1 MRIVFMGT
9 PDFAVGSLQALCES
23 GKHEILAVVTQPDR
37 PKGRGNKLLQ
47 TPVKEYALAQGLTVY
62 QPQKVKTPEFVELL
76 HELQPEL
83 IVVAAFGQ
91 FLSKEILE
99 LPKYGCINVHASL
112 LPKYRGA
119 APIQYAIIKGE
130 KESGVTI
137 MQMDIG
143 MDTGAMLD
151 KVVVPIEENTTMGE
165 LHYALREQGAA
176 LLLQVIDKIA
186 AGTAVAEPQ
195 DNEQATYATLLDRS
209 MEHIDW
215 SKTAQEVHNLIR
227 GFNPA
232 PSTFTKLP
240 NGKGLKIWGS
250 KMTDKNSAAAAGT
263 VIETG
268 KHSFF
273 VACGEGVLEITEV
286 QPESKKRMPAQVFIN
301 GRGVQVGDILGVQA
315 DGEVQ

>member
-23 GKHEILAVVTQPDR
+23 CKHEILAVVTQPDR

-47 TPVKEYALAQGLTVY
+47 TPVKEYALEQGLTVY

-165 LHYALREQGAA
+165 LHDALREQGAA
-176 LLLQVIDKIA
+176 LLLEVIDKIA
-186 AGTAVAEPQ
+186 TGTAVAEPQ

-240 NGKGLKIWGS
+240 NGKSLKIWGS
-250 KMTDKNSAAAAGT
+250 KITDKSSTAAAGT

-286 QPESKKRMPAQVFIN
+286 QPESKKRMPAQVFLN
-301 GRGVQVGDILGVQA
+301 GRGVQEGDLLA
-315 DGEVQ
+315 

>member
-47 TPVKEYALAQGLTVY
+47 TPVKEYALEQGLTVY

-165 LHYALREQGAA
+165 LHDALREQGAT
-176 LLLQVIDKIA
+176 LLLQAIDKIA

-195 DNEQATYATLLDRS
+195 DDAQATYATLLDRS

-240 NGKGLKIWGS
+240 NGKSLKIWGS
-250 KMTDKNSAAAAGT
+250 KVTDKSSAAAAGT

-286 QPESKKRMPAQVFIN
+286 QPESKKRMPTQVFLN
-301 GRGVQVGDILGVQA
+301 GRGVQEGDLLA
-315 DGEVQ
+315 

>member
-76 HELQPEL
+76 DELQPEL

-151 KVVVPIEENTTMGE
+151 KVVVPIAENTTMGE
-165 LHYALREQGAA
+165 LHDALREQGAA

-240 NGKGLKIWGS
+240 NGKSLKVWGS
-250 KMTDKNSAAAAGT
+250 KMTDKSSAAAAGT

-286 QPESKKRMPAQVFIN
+286 QPESKKRMPAQVFLN
-301 GRGVQVGDILGVQA
+301 GRGVQEGDLLA
-315 DGEVQ
+315 

>member
-151 KVVVPIEENTTMGE
+151 KVVVPIAENTTMGE
-165 LHYALREQGAA
+165 LHDALREQGAA

-186 AGTAVAEPQ
+186 AGTAAAEPQ

-240 NGKGLKIWGS
+240 NGKSLKIWGS
-250 KMTDKNSAAAAGT
+250 KMTEKNSAAAAGT
-263 VIETG
+263 VIATG

-286 QPESKKRMPAQVFIN
+286 QPESKKRMPAQVFLN
-301 GRGVQVGDILGVQA
+301 GRGVQEGDLLT
-315 DGEVQ
+315 

>member
-23 GKHEILAVVTQPDR
+23 CKHEILAVVTQPDR

-47 TPVKEYALAQGLTVY
+47 TPVKEYALEQGLTVY

-130 KESGVTI
+130 KKSGVTI

-165 LHYALREQGAA
+165 LHDALREQGAA
-176 LLLQVIDKIA
+176 LLLEVIDKIA
-186 AGTAVAEPQ
+186 TGTAVAEPQ
-195 DNEQATYATLLDRS
+195 DDAQATYATLLDRS

-240 NGKGLKIWGS
+240 NGKSLKIWGS
-250 KMTDKNSAAAAGT
+250 KMTDKSSAAAAGT

-286 QPESKKRMPAQVFIN
+286 QPESKKRMLAQVFLN
-301 GRGVQVGDILGVQA
+301 GRGVQEGDLLA
-315 DGEVQ
+315 

>member
-1 MRIVFMGT
+1 MGT

-47 TPVKEYALAQGLTVY
+47 TPVKEYALEQGLTVY

-165 LHYALREQGAA
+165 LHDALREQGAA

-186 AGTAVAEPQ
+186 AGTAAAEPQ
-195 DNEQATYATLLDRS
+195 DDAQATYATLLDRS

-240 NGKGLKIWGS
+240 NGKSLKIWGS
-250 KMTDKNSAAAAGT
+250 KMTDKSSAAAAGT

-286 QPESKKRMPAQVFIN
+286 QPESKKRMPAQVFLN
-301 GRGVQVGDILGVQA
+301 GRGVQEGDLLA
-315 DGEVQ
+315 

>member
-47 TPVKEYALAQGLTVY
+47 TPVKEYALEQGLTVY

-151 KVVVPIEENTTMGE
+151 KVVVPIAENTTMGE
-165 LHYALREQGAA
+165 LHDALREQGAT

-195 DNEQATYATLLDRS
+195 DDAQATYATLLDRS

-240 NGKGLKIWGS
+240 NGKSLKIWGS
-250 KMTDKNSAAAAGT
+250 KMTGKSSAAAAGT

-286 QPESKKRMPAQVFIN
+286 QPESKKRMPAQVFLN
-301 GRGVQVGDILGVQA
+301 GRGVQEGDLLA
-315 DGEVQ
+315 

>member
-151 KVVVPIEENTTMGE
+151 KVVVPIAENTTMGE
-165 LHYALREQGAA
+165 LHDALREQGAA
-176 LLLQVIDKIA
+176 LLLEVIDKIA

-240 NGKGLKIWGS
+240 NGKSLKIWGS
-250 KMTDKNSAAAAGT
+250 KMTDKNSNAAAGT
-263 VIETG
+263 VIVTG

-286 QPESKKRMPAQVFIN
+286 QPESKKRMPAQVFLN
-301 GRGVQVGDILGVQA
+301 GRSVQEGDLLA
-315 DGEVQ
+315 

>member
-23 GKHEILAVVTQPDR
+23 GKHEIVGVVTQPDR
-37 PKGRGNKLLQ
+37 PKGRGNKMLM
-47 TPVKEYALAQGLTVY
+47 TPVKEYALAQDYTVY
-62 QPQKVKTPEFVELL
+62 QPQKVKTEEFVQVLRT
-76 HELQPEL
+76 LQPEL

-143 MDTGAMLD
+143 MDTGAMLS
-151 KVVVPIEENTTMGE
+151 KVVVPIGENTTMGE
-165 LHYALREQGAA
+165 LHDALRAEGAK
-176 LLLQVIDKIA
+176 LLLTTIDDIA
-186 AGTAVAEPQ
+186 SGKAEAVPQNDAE
-195 DNEQATYATLLDRS
+195 ATYATLLDRS

-215 SKTAQEVHNLIR
+215 SKSAQEVHNLIR

-240 NGKGLKIWGS
+240 NGKSLKIWGS
-250 KMTDKNSAAAAGT
+250 RLTDKTSEAAAGT
-263 VIETG
+263 VIETA
-268 KHSFF
+268 KRSFF
-273 VACGEGVLEITEV
+273 VACGEGVVEITEV
-286 QPESKKRMPAQVFIN
+286 QPESKKRMPAQVFLN
-301 GRGVQVGDILGVQA
+301 GRGVQVG
-315 DGEVQ
+315 EVLA

>member
-47 TPVKEYALAQGLTVY
+47 TPVKEYALEQGLTVY
-62 QPQKVKTPEFVELL
+62 QPQNVKTPEFVELL

-165 LHYALREQGAA
+165 LHDALREQGAA
-176 LLLQVIDKIA
+176 LLLEVIDKIA
-186 AGTAVAEPQ
+186 TGTAVAEPQ

-240 NGKGLKIWGS
+240 NGKSLKIWGS
-250 KMTDKNSAAAAGT
+250 KMTAKSSAAAAGT

-286 QPESKKRMPAQVFIN
+286 QPESKKRMPAQVFLN
-301 GRGVQVGDILGVQA
+301 GRGVQEGDLLA
-315 DGEVQ
+315 

>member
-47 TPVKEYALAQGLTVY
+47 TPVKEYAMAQGLTVY

-151 KVVVPIEENTTMGE
+151 KVVVPIAENTTMGE
-165 LHYALREQGAA
+165 LHDALREQGAA
-176 LLLQVIDKIA
+176 LLLEVIDKIA

-195 DNEQATYATLLDRS
+195 DDAQATYATLLDRS

-240 NGKGLKIWGS
+240 NGKSLKIWGS
-250 KMTDKNSAAAAGT
+250 KMTDKSSAAAAGT

-286 QPESKKRMPAQVFIN
+286 QPESKKRMPAQVFLN
-301 GRGVQVGDILGVQA
+301 GRGVQEGDLLA
-315 DGEVQ
+315 

>member
-151 KVVVPIEENTTMGE
+151 KVVVPIAENTTMGE
-165 LHYALREQGAA
+165 LHDALREQGAA

-240 NGKGLKIWGS
+240 NGKSLKIWGS
-250 KMTDKNSAAAAGT
+250 RMTDKSSAAAAGT

-286 QPESKKRMPAQVFIN
+286 QPESKKRMPAQVFLN
-301 GRGVQVGDILGVQA
+301 GRGVQEGDLLA
-315 DGEVQ
+315 

>member
-23 GKHEILAVVTQPDR
+23 GKHEIVGVVTQPDR
-37 PKGRGNKLLQ
+37 PKGRGNKMLM
-47 TPVKEYALAQGLTVY
+47 TPVKEYALEQGLTVY
-62 QPQKVKTPEFVELL
+62 QPQKVKTPEFVQTLR
-76 HELQPEL
+76 ELQPEL

-91 FLSKEILE
+91 FLSREILE
-99 LPKYGCINVHASL
+99 LPPHGCINVHASL

-130 KESGVTI
+130 QESGVTI

-143 MDTGAMLD
+143 MDTGAMLE
-151 KVVVPIEENTTMGE
+151 KVVVPIAENTTMGE
-165 LHYALREQGAA
+165 LHDALREQGAA
-176 LLLQVIDKIA
+176 LLLKVIDDIA

-195 DNEQATYATLLDRS
+195 NDAEATYATLLDRS

-215 SKTAQEVHNLIR
+215 TKSAQEVHNLIR

-240 NGKGLKIWGS
+240 NGKSLKIWGS
-250 KMTDKNSAAAAGT
+250 RLTDKKSEAAAGT
-263 VIETG
+263 VVEAG

-273 VACGEGVLEITEV
+273 VACGSGVLEITDV
-286 QPESKKRMPAQVFIN
+286 QPESKKRMAAQVFLN
-301 GRGVQVGDILGVQA
+301 GRGVAEGDILG
-315 DGEVQ
+315 

>member
-23 GKHEILAVVTQPDR
+23 GKHEIVGVVTQPDR
-37 PKGRGNKLLQ
+37 PKGRGNKMLM
-47 TPVKEYALAQGLTVY
+47 TPVKEYALEQGLTVY
-62 QPQKVKTPEFVELL
+62 QPQKVKTPEFVQTLR
-76 HELQPEL
+76 ELQPEL

-91 FLSKEILE
+91 FLSRELLE
-99 LPKYGCINVHASL
+99 LPPHGCINVHASL

-130 KESGVTI
+130 QESGVTI

-143 MDTGAMLD
+143 MDTGAMLE
-151 KVVVPIEENTTMGE
+151 KVVVPIAENTTMGE
-165 LHYALREQGAA
+165 LHDALREQGAA
-176 LLLQVIDKIA
+176 LLLKVIDDIA

-195 DNEQATYATLLDRS
+195 NDAEATYATLLDRS

-215 SKTAQEVHNLIR
+215 TKSAQEVHNLIR

-240 NGKGLKIWGS
+240 NGKSLKIWGS
-250 KMTDKNSAAAAGT
+250 RLTEKKSEAAAGT
-263 VIETG
+263 VVEAG

-273 VACGEGVLEITEV
+273 VACGSGVLEITEV
-286 QPESKKRMPAQVFIN
+286 QPESKKRMAAQVFLN
-301 GRGVQVGDILGVQA
+301 GRGVAEGDILG
-315 DGEVQ
+315 

>member
-47 TPVKEYALAQGLTVY
+47 TPVKEYALEQGLTVY

-165 LHYALREQGAA
+165 LHDALREQGAT

-186 AGTAVAEPQ
+186 AGTAVTEPQ
-195 DNEQATYATLLDRS
+195 DDAQATYATLLDRS

-240 NGKGLKIWGS
+240 NGKSLKIWGS
-250 KMTDKNSAAAAGT
+250 KMTDKSSAAAAGT

-286 QPESKKRMPAQVFIN
+286 QPESKKRMPAQVFLN
-301 GRGVQVGDILGVQA
+301 GRGVQEGDLLA
-315 DGEVQ
+315 

>member
-9 PDFAVGSLQALCES
+9 PDFAGGSLQALCES

-286 QPESKKRMPAQVFIN
+286 QPESKKRMPAQVFLN
-301 GRGVQVGDILGVQA
+301 GRGVQEGDLLA
-315 DGEVQ
+315 

>member
-47 TPVKEYALAQGLTVY
+47 TPVKEYALEQGLTVY

-151 KVVVPIEENTTMGE
+151 KVVVPIAENTTMGE
-165 LHYALREQGAA
+165 LHDALREQGAT

-186 AGTAVAEPQ
+186 VGTAVAEPQ

-240 NGKGLKIWGS
+240 NGKSLKIWGS
-250 KMTDKNSAAAAGT
+250 KMTDKSSAAAAGT
-263 VIETG
+263 IIETG

-286 QPESKKRMPAQVFIN
+286 QPESKKRMPAQVFLN
-301 GRGVQVGDILGVQA
+301 GRGVQEGDLLA
-315 DGEVQ
+315 

>member
-47 TPVKEYALAQGLTVY
+47 TPVKEYALEQGLTVY

-151 KVVVPIEENTTMGE
+151 KVVVPIAENTTMGE
-165 LHYALREQGAA
+165 LHDALREQGAA
-176 LLLQVIDKIA
+176 LLLEVIDKIA
-186 AGTAVAEPQ
+186 AGTAAAEPQ
-195 DNEQATYATLLDRS
+195 DDAQATYATLLDRS

-240 NGKGLKIWGS
+240 NGKSLKIWGS
-250 KMTDKNSAAAAGT
+250 KMTDKSSAAAAGT

-286 QPESKKRMPAQVFIN
+286 QPESKKRMPAQVFLN
-301 GRGVQVGDILGVQA
+301 GRGVQEGDLLA
-315 DGEVQ
+315 

>member
-9 PDFAVGSLQALCES
+9 PDFAVGSLQALCEG

-151 KVVVPIEENTTMGE
+151 KVVVPIAENTTMGE
-165 LHYALREQGAA
+165 LHDALREQGAA
-176 LLLQVIDKIA
+176 LLLEVIDKIA

-240 NGKGLKIWGS
+240 NGKSLKIWGS
-250 KMTDKNSAAAAGT
+250 KMTDKSSAAAAGT
-263 VIETG
+263 VIETS

-286 QPESKKRMPAQVFIN
+286 QPESKKRMPAQVFLN
-301 GRGVQVGDILGVQA
+301 GRGVQEGDLLA
-315 DGEVQ
+315 

>member
-232 PSTFTKLP
+232 PGTFTKLP
-240 NGKGLKIWGS
+240 NGKSLKIWGS
-250 KMTDKNSAAAAGT
+250 KMTDKSSAAAAGT

-286 QPESKKRMPAQVFIN
+286 QPESKKRMPAQVFLN
-301 GRGVQVGDILGVQA
+301 GRGVQEGDLLA
-315 DGEVQ
+315 

>member
-151 KVVVPIEENTTMGE
+151 KVVVPIAENTTMGE
-165 LHYALREQGAA
+165 LHDALREQGAT

-195 DNEQATYATLLDRS
+195 DDAQATYATLLDRS

-240 NGKGLKIWGS
+240 NGKSLKIWGS
-250 KMTDKNSAAAAGT
+250 KMTDKNSNAAAGT
-263 VIETG
+263 VIVTG

-286 QPESKKRMPAQVFIN
+286 QPESKKRMPAQVFLN
-301 GRGVQVGDILGVQA
+301 GRGVQEGDLLA
-315 DGEVQ
+315 

>member
-165 LHYALREQGAA
+165 LHDALREQGAA

-240 NGKGLKIWGS
+240 NGKSLKIWGS
-250 KMTDKNSAAAAGT
+250 KMTEKNSAAAAGT

-286 QPESKKRMPAQVFIN
+286 QPESKKRMPAQVFLN
-301 GRGVQVGDILGVQA
+301 GRGVQEGDLLA
-315 DGEVQ
+315 

>member
-151 KVVVPIEENTTMGE
+151 KVVVPIAENTTMGE
-165 LHYALREQGAA
+165 LHDALREQGAT

-195 DNEQATYATLLDRS
+195 DDAQATYATLLDRS

-240 NGKGLKIWGS
+240 NGKSLKIWGS
-250 KMTDKNSAAAAGT
+250 KMTDKSSAAAAGT
-263 VIETG
+263 VIATG

-286 QPESKKRMPAQVFIN
+286 QPESKKRMPAQVFLN
-301 GRGVQVGDILGVQA
+301 GRGVQEGDLLG
-315 DGEVQ
+315 

>member
-62 QPQKVKTPEFVELL
+62 QPQKVKTLEFVELL
-76 HELQPEL
+76 HGLQPEL

-151 KVVVPIEENTTMGE
+151 KVVVPIAENTTMGE
-165 LHYALREQGAA
+165 LHDALREQGAA

-240 NGKGLKIWGS
+240 NGKSLKIWGS
-250 KMTDKNSAAAAGT
+250 KMTDKSSAAAAGT

-286 QPESKKRMPAQVFIN
+286 QPESKKRMPAQVFLN
-301 GRGVQVGDILGVQA
+301 GRGVQEGDLLA
-315 DGEVQ
+315 

>member
-47 TPVKEYALAQGLTVY
+47 TPVKEYALEQGLTVY

-165 LHYALREQGAA
+165 LHDALREQGAA
-176 LLLQVIDKIA
+176 LLLEVIDKIA

-195 DNEQATYATLLDRS
+195 DDAQATYATLLDRS

-240 NGKGLKIWGS
+240 NGKSLKIWGS
-250 KMTDKNSAAAAGT
+250 KMTAKSSAAAAGT

-286 QPESKKRMPAQVFIN
+286 QPESKKRMPAQVFLN
-301 GRGVQVGDILGVQA
+301 GRGVQEGDLLA
-315 DGEVQ
+315 

>member
-47 TPVKEYALAQGLTVY
+47 TPVKEYALEQGLTVY

-165 LHYALREQGAA
+165 LHDALREQGAA

-195 DNEQATYATLLDRS
+195 DDAQATYATLLDRS

-240 NGKGLKIWGS
+240 NGKSLKIWGS
-250 KMTDKNSAAAAGT
+250 KMTDKNSTAAAGT

-286 QPESKKRMPAQVFIN
+286 QPESKKRMPAQVFLN
-301 GRGVQVGDILGVQA
+301 GRGVQEGDLLA
-315 DGEVQ
+315 

>member
-47 TPVKEYALAQGLTVY
+47 TPVKKYALEQGLTVY

-165 LHYALREQGAA
+165 LHDALREQGAT

-186 AGTAVAEPQ
+186 TGTAVAEPQ

-240 NGKGLKIWGS
+240 NGKSLKIWGS
-250 KMTDKNSAAAAGT
+250 KMTDKSSAAAAGT

-286 QPESKKRMPAQVFIN
+286 QPESKKRMPAQVFLN
-301 GRGVQVGDILGVQA
+301 GRGVQEGDLLA
-315 DGEVQ
+315 

>member
-99 LPKYGCINVHASL
+99 LPKYGCINVHASV

-165 LHYALREQGAA
+165 LHDALREQGAT

-195 DNEQATYATLLDRS
+195 DDAQATYATLLDRS

-240 NGKGLKIWGS
+240 NGKSLKIWGS
-250 KMTDKNSAAAAGT
+250 KMTGKSSAAAAGT

-286 QPESKKRMPAQVFIN
+286 QPESKKRMPAQVFLN
-301 GRGVQVGDILGVQA
+301 GRGVQEGDLLA
-315 DGEVQ
+315 

>member
-47 TPVKEYALAQGLTVY
+47 TPVKEYALEQGLTVY

-165 LHYALREQGAA
+165 LHDALREQGAA

-186 AGTAVAEPQ
+186 TGTAVAEPQ

-240 NGKGLKIWGS
+240 NGKSLKIWGS
-250 KMTDKNSAAAAGT
+250 KMTDKSSAAAAGT

-273 VACGEGVLEITEV
+273 VACGDGVLEITEV
-286 QPESKKRMPAQVFIN
+286 QPESKKRMPAQVFLN
-301 GRGVQVGDILGVQA
+301 GRGVQEGDLLA
-315 DGEVQ
+315 

>member
-151 KVVVPIEENTTMGE
+151 KVVVPIAENTTMGE
-165 LHYALREQGAA
+165 LHDALREQGAA

-240 NGKGLKIWGS
+240 NGKSLKIWGS
-250 KMTDKNSAAAAGT
+250 KMTAKNSTAAAGT

-286 QPESKKRMPAQVFIN
+286 QPESKKRMPAQVFLN
-301 GRGVQVGDILGVQA
+301 GRGVQEGDLLA
-315 DGEVQ
+315 

>member
-23 GKHEILAVVTQPDR
+23 GKHEIVGVVTQPDR
-37 PKGRGNKLLQ
+37 PKGRGNKMLM
-47 TPVKEYALAQGLTVY
+47 TPVKEYALEQGLTVY
-62 QPQKVKTPEFVELL
+62 QPQKVKTPEFVQTL
-76 HELQPEL
+76 HELRPEL

-91 FLSKEILE
+91 FLSREILE
-99 LPKYGCINVHASL
+99 LPPHGCINVHASL

-143 MDTGAMLD
+143 MDTGAMLE
-151 KVVVPIEENTTMGE
+151 KVVVPIAENTTMGE
-165 LHYALREQGAA
+165 LHDALREQGAA
-176 LLLQVIDKIA
+176 LLLKVIDDIA

-195 DNEQATYATLLDRS
+195 NDAEATYATLLDRS

-215 SKTAQEVHNLIR
+215 TKSAQEVHNLIR

-240 NGKGLKIWGS
+240 NGKSLKIWGS
-250 KMTDKNSAAAAGT
+250 RLTEKKSEAAAGT
-263 VIETG
+263 VVEAG

-273 VACGEGVLEITEV
+273 VACGSGVLEITEV
-286 QPESKKRMPAQVFIN
+286 QPESKKRMAAQVFLN
-301 GRGVQVGDILGVQA
+301 GRGVAEGDILG
-315 DGEVQ
+315 

>member
-47 TPVKEYALAQGLTVY
+47 TPVKEYALEQGLTVY

-165 LHYALREQGAA
+165 LHDALREQGAA

-195 DNEQATYATLLDRS
+195 DDAQATYATLLDRS

-240 NGKGLKIWGS
+240 NGKSLKIWGS
-250 KMTDKNSAAAAGT
+250 KMTDKSSAAAAGT

-286 QPESKKRMPAQVFIN
+286 QPESKKRMPAQVFLN
-301 GRGVQVGDILGVQA
+301 GRGLQEGDLLA
-315 DGEVQ
+315 